1 MFVNQNIESA
11 KMKDFN
17 RQYEFFKDGLLKT
30 VIVKELK
37 YDLVEFTIKTKLTDA
52 DGKIITDDAYTSFF
66 NTNEFMDF
74 FEPIIN
80 DLKASFE
87 NANSNK

>member
-1 MFVNQNIESA
+1 MEN
-11 KMKDFN
+11 FN
-17 RQYEFFKDGLLKT
+17 REYEFFKDGLLKT
-30 VIVKELK
+30 VIVKQLK
-37 YDLVEFTIKTKLTDA
+37 YDLVEFTIKTKLTDT
-52 DGKIITDDAYTSFF
+52 DGKIIIDNAYTSFF

-80 DLKASFE
+80 DLKVSFE